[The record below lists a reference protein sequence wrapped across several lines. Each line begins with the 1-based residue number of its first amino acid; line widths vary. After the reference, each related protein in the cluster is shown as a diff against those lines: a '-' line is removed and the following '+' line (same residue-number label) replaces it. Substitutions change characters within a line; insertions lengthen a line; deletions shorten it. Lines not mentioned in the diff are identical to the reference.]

1 MKYHGFE
8 IKKVLTDLGEEN
20 PKDNFTYEIYRNGEY
35 IETALTLSTAKCYID
50 SGCNDI
56 YL

>member
-8 IKKVLTDLGEEN
+8 IRKVVDSEVDGG
-20 PKDNFTYEIYRNGEY
+20 KYYEVYRDGKL
-35 IETALTLSTAKCYID
+35 IATAWTFRNAKEFID

-56 YL
+56 YLC